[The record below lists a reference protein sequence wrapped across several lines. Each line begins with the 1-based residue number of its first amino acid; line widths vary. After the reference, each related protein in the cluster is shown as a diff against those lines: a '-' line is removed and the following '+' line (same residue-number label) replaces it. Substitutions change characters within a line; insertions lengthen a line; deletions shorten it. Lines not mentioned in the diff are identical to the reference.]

1 MKKIHRRDEDGSIT
15 VYLSLILLLILS
27 LVMTVI
33 EGARITTARI
43 FAERSLMAAMD
54 SVLAEF
60 YGPLMEEY
68 HILGLD
74 AGYGSNTV
82 KEEEIALRLQDYM
95 SYTITPNRDISDRKA
110 SLELYDISVDSLSIT
125 DRTEL
130 MDYRGEVLINE
141 AVEYM
146 KYRELGNGM
155 ELLLDKMSL
164 LEEPKKVSVLYEEK
178 LKVEEEL
185 VAIDEGILNLMF
197 LLDGVATN
205 EKGLITD
212 NSGGPLTMDNFAKRI
227 CFGTATEEKVGINNN
242 ILFMA
247 LRDKYVDPSIGFA
260 SLEEAFDRLDQLQL
274 KISDLEIERNQII
287 TLIRDASNTLS
298 SLNASRKDIKIEDLK
313 TEIEDLKAKIED
325 IKAIDSQITSCA
337 EYISGLEGQKSE
349 IEVSWTN
356 CEQEKAACL
365 EEISNQQSRLNLLI
379 DPLVSI
385 LYEAERTIDTIMETA
400 MKADPLID
408 NYEESLALQ
417 GVELGEEIYE
427 SLKEGVQELKRYR
440 TDNDT
445 GYNFPLMKEI
455 INKDYNLIFSVQGLL
470 IEGVQSFAASDY
482 MKARECLGKAEGLL
496 TSYQTEGLK
505 LDYSTI
511 VFTKKDD
518 LNPLGMVKSLIE
530 GGLVGLVI
538 DPASISEAELSEALL
553 PSDIAA
559 LAALEDEGE
568 FDFASF
574 FEKLVIGGKKAGMG
588 GLFNSFGDYDISALL
603 GDGLN
608 ILAEHLLFQAYLQEH
623 FYSLPMEGENISA
636 RKPSVLSYEKE
647 YLLIGSNSDRDNLV
661 SIITRLIF
669 LRTILDFTSILG
681 DKDKWKEAKVTA
693 TALVGFTGLPILV
706 SITQTVLMVL
716 LAFAEALVDTSALLM
731 GREVQLL
738 KKKVNLGFYDL
749 LNLSREEIQTKASLY
764 PEKASGLSLTY
775 QDYLKVFLF
784 IKKKEDVSY
793 LAMDLIQE
801 NLRIRYEDNFCFENC
816 LYGFEAEAEFIIKE
830 KFTALSFVKQ
840 HLSGQY
846 GYQHGVHVAY
856 SY

>member
-1 MKKIHRRDEDGSIT
+1 MKRIHRRDVDGSIT

-33 EGARITTARI
+33 EGARITTAKI
-43 FAERSLMAAMD
+43 FAERSFMTAMD

-74 AGYGSNTV
+74 AAYGSSTV
-82 KEEEIALRLQDYM
+82 NEEEIARKLNDYM
-95 SYTITPNRDISDRKA
+95 SYTITPNRDISDIKA
-110 SLELYDISVDSLSIT
+110 YLELYDISVNSLSVT
-125 DRTEL
+125 DRTGL
-130 MDYRGEVLINE
+130 MDFRGELLINE

-164 LEEPKKVSVLYEEK
+164 LEEPKKIGVLYEEK

-185 VAIDEGILNLMF
+185 VAIDEGILKLMF
-197 LLDGVATN
+197 LLDGVAAN

-212 NSGGPLTMDNFAKRI
+212 NSGSPLAMDNFAKKI
-227 CFGTATEEKVGINNN
+227 CYGTATEEKVGINNH
-242 ILFMA
+242 ILFMV
-247 LRDKYVDPSIGFA
+247 LREKYVDPSIGFA
-260 SLEEAFDRLDQLQL
+260 SLENSFDRLDQLLQ
-274 KISDLEIERNQII
+274 KISELEVERNQII
-287 TLIRDASNTLS
+287 KLISDASDALS
-298 SLNASRKDIKIEDLK
+298 SLYAARNNIKIEKDN
-313 TEIEDLKAKIED
+313 LKANMESIN
-325 IKAIDSQITSCA
+325 AINSQISSCA

-349 IEVSWTN
+349 IEVTWTN
-356 CEQEKAACL
+356 CEQEKAVCL
-365 EEISNQQSRLNLLI
+365 EEISNQQNRLNLLI
-379 DPLVSI
+379 DPMVYI

-400 MKADPLID
+400 SKADPLID
-408 NYEESLALQ
+408 NYEKSLALQ
-417 GVELGEEIYE
+417 GEDLGEAIYE
-427 SLKEGVQELKRYR
+427 SLMEGAQELKRYR

-455 INKDYNLIFSVQGLL
+455 INKDYNLISSVQGLL
-470 IEGVQSFAASDY
+470 MEGVQSFAASDY
-482 MKARECLGKAEGLL
+482 MNARECLGKAEELL
-496 TSYQTEGLK
+496 TSYKTEGLK

-530 GGLVGLVI
+530 GGLTGLVI
-538 DPASISEAELSEALL
+538 DPESISEAELTDALL

-559 LAALEDEGE
+559 LAALEDEGG
-568 FDFASF
+568 FDFASL
-574 FEKLVIGGKKAGMG
+574 FEKMVIGGKKAGMG
-588 GLFNSFGDYDISALL
+588 GLFSGFGDYSISALL
-603 GDGLN
+603 GEGAN
-608 ILAEHLLFQAYLQEH
+608 MLAEHLLFQAYVQEH
-623 FYSLPMEGENISA
+623 FYSLPMEGEDISA
-636 RKPSVLSYEKE
+636 RKPSVLSYEQE
-647 YLLIGSNSDRDNLV
+647 YLIVGKNSDRDNLV
-661 SIITRLIF
+661 SLITRLIF
-669 LRTILDFTSILG
+669 LRTILDFASVLG

-706 SITQTVLMVL
+706 SITQTILMVL

-731 GREVQLL
+731 GKEVQLL
-738 KKKVNLGFYDL
+738 KKKVTLGFYDL
-749 LNLSREEIQTKASLY
+749 LNLSREAIQTKASLY

-775 QDYLKVFLF
+775 QDYLKIFLF

-816 LYGFEAEAEFIIKE
+816 LFGFEAEAKFVIKE

-840 HLSGQY
+840 HLNGQY
-846 GYQHGVHVAY
+846 GYQYGVHVAY